1 MIKGV
6 NLPYARPPV
15 LFVPTVARN
24 QSQSRVTG
32 HSGAPR
38 VTSGHRRAVSS
49 TRLIITLV
57 ARLTVVLHLFSL
69 RFYCFFLIREATPPP
84 KVMTFYNGAEGEVIE
99 MASYLWRKYAD
110 YLYTKWEK
118 TFLWD
123 MVEPYRRPKSF
134 TPLVTIYMAA
144 FYSGVIGAA
153 ITEQLYKSS
162 VKDWGFGQKKFSLG
176 PRKPYSF
183 TQFRRGTSEWRE
195 KYWEEHPGKAVPLM
209 RPKFYGGPWRVMGG
223 NEPPSE

>member
-1 MIKGV
+1 
-6 NLPYARPPV
+6 
-15 LFVPTVARN
+15 
-24 QSQSRVTG
+24 
-32 HSGAPR
+32 
-38 VTSGHRRAVSS
+38 
-49 TRLIITLV
+49 
-57 ARLTVVLHLFSL
+57 
-69 RFYCFFLIREATPPP
+69 
-84 KVMTFYNGAEGEVIE
+84 

-153 ITEQLYKSS
+153 ITEQLYK
-162 VKDWGFGQKKFSLG
+162 D
-176 PRKPYSF
+176 
-183 TQFRRGTSEWRE
+183 RRNSAWALESPTALHNLEGAQE